1 MGQTYNVKI
10 ENQDGTII
18 TRGGELVYTDSNA
31 TTPAALNAT
40 SPVGTI
46 TSGALPTVT
55 LTSTTGAQ
63 VSTARDVNLYVP
75 LTADATNNAATC
87 KIELSADNMT
97 YTELA
102 TVSLAAAVNNTG
114 AIVLLETVRV
124 PAAWYVKLTTS
135 HMTIGAAGVCPYA

>member
-1 MGQTYNVKI
+1 MGQTYNVNLF
-10 ENQDGTII
+10 NQDGTLE
-18 TRGGELVYTDSNA
+18 TRTGRINYTDSAA

-55 LTSTTGAQ
+55 LTTATGAQ

-87 KIELSADNMT
+87 AVALSADDTT
-97 YTELA
+97 YTTLT
-102 TVSLAAAVNNTG
+102 TVSVAAALNNLG
-114 AIVLLETVRV
+114 ALVQLVTVRV
-124 PAAWYVKLTTS
+124 PAGWYVKLTTS
-135 HMTIGAAGVCPYA
+135 RMTIGAAGVCSYA

>member
-1 MGQTYNVKI
+1 MGQTFNVRI
-10 ENQDGTII
+10 LNPDGTYAS
-18 TRGGELVYTDSNA
+18 RVGEIVYTDSSA

-63 VSTARDVNLYVP
+63 VSTARDVNLYAL
-75 LTADATNNAATC
+75 LTADATNNIASC
-87 KIELSADNMT
+87 KIELSADNVT
-97 YTELA
+97 YTELS

-114 AIVLLETVRV
+114 AVAQLATVRV
-124 PAAWYVKLTTS
+124 PAGWYVKLTTS
-135 HMTIGAAGVCPYA
+135 HMTIGAAGVCSYA